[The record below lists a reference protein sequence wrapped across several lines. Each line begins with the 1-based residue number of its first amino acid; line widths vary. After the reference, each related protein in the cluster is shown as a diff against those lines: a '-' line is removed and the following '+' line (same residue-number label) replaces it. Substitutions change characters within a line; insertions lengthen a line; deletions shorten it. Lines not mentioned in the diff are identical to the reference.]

1 VDSDRP
7 VAQIAARLCDVA
19 PDGSSL
25 LVTRGVLNLTHRDSH
40 EHPEPLGPGART
52 RVIVE
57 LDGIAQ
63 AVPAGHRL
71 RLALSPAYWPW
82 LWPAPEAVTLG
93 IHTSGGALVLPVRE
107 PRPEDAELRQF
118 AEPEGAPPLKL
129 ETIEPDDGGRTLTR
143 DFASGRTELTFRW
156 ATGGRYRL
164 VDAGVI
170 AGCWATTSYA
180 ITPGDPLSAEVRC
193 DAATELGR
201 DGWTTRAEVR
211 AVMDADAE
219 RFRVRTELEAFEDGE
234 SVRRREWS
242 FETPRDLG

>member
-1 VDSDRP
+1 
-7 VAQIAARLCDVA
+7 
-19 PDGSSL
+19 
-25 LVTRGVLNLTHRDSH
+25 
-40 EHPEPLGPGART
+40 
-52 RVIVE
+52 
-57 LDGIAQ
+57 
-63 AVPAGHRL
+63 
-71 RLALSPAYWPW
+71 
-82 LWPAPEAVTLG
+82 
-93 IHTSGGALVLPVRE
+93 
-107 PRPEDAELRQF
+107 
-118 AEPEGAPPLKL
+118 
-129 ETIEPDDGGRTLTR
+129 
-143 DFASGRTELTFRW
+143 
-156 ATGGRYRL
+156 